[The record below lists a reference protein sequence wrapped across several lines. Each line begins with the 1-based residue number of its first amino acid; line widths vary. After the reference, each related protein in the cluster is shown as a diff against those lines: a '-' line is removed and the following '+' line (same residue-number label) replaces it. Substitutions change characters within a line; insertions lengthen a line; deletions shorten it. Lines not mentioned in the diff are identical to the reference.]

1 MKSTRKITIP
11 ITIMKIAIKC
21 LKKFRIM
28 IQQED
33 ILVGIIMENKFIFS
47 KVLSKMF
54 NFHIDNNRFA
64 SGLKEADIKSVC
76 KNNDRFD
83 KTNYRPIG
91 ILPLLLKV
99 FEPCLYYQIYG
110 YIDAILSK
118 DQVSASRIHY
128 NN

>member
-47 KVLSKMF
+47 KILSKMF
-54 NFHIDNNRFA
+54 NFHIDNNCFA
-64 SGLKEADIKSVC
+64 SGLKEAD
-76 KNNDRFD
+76 R
-83 KTNYRPIG
+83 
-91 ILPLLLKV
+91 LLLKV

-128 NN
+128 KN

>member
-47 KVLSKMF
+47 KILFKMF

-64 SGLKEADIKSVC
+64 SGLEEADIKSV
-76 KNNDRFD
+76 
-83 KTNYRPIG
+83 KTMTALIKL
-91 ILPLLLKV
+91 ITDQLV
-99 FEPCLYYQIYG
+99 FCHYY
-110 YIDAILSK
+110 
-118 DQVSASRIHY
+118 
-128 NN
+128 